1 MEQELSRQE
10 KDNQKKGA
18 ITSLTAHVAL
28 LLLALLPWMTFPDPP
43 PGPAGV
49 LVSFGEPDQG
59 VNTEERA
66 APSAPAEPIDEVE
79 EVEEPE
85 VQPEPEKPKPTESPK
100 VNTDDNSRE
109 RAIQKAKKEAED
121 RERKIERDK
130 EREKKRKE
138 EAEARKKREA
148 AEAKRKAEEAAQ
160 AKRDAEAQ
168 ALKDAIGGAFNGG
181 RGNGG
186 NPGDQGQP
194 DGDPDGSALEG
205 VSTGAGEIG
214 GGLGGRGVLS
224 KPRITDNSQ
233 KTGDVVMKV
242 CVDAT
247 GKVISA
253 KYTQAGST
261 TTDSKL
267 LATAKRAAL
276 KYKFERGSVDKQCG
290 TIKIKFR
297 LR

>member
-1 MEQELSRQE
+1 MDQELSKQE
-10 KDNQKKGA
+10 KNNQRKGA
-18 ITSLTAHVAL
+18 ITSLTAHVAIL
-28 LLLALLPWMTFPDPP
+28 FLFLLPFTTFPDPP

-49 LVSFGEPDQG
+49 LVSFGEPEQG

-66 APSAPAEPIDEVE
+66 APSEPEAVEEPVEEVE

-85 VQPEPEKPKPTESPK
+85 VVPEPEASEPEESPK
-100 VNTDDNSRE
+100 INTDENSRE
-109 RAIQKAKKEAED
+109 RAIAQAKKEAE
-121 RERKIERDK
+121 ERARRI
-130 EREKKRKE
+130 EREKQRKADE
-138 EAEARKKREA
+138 EARKKREA
-148 AEAKRKAEEAAQ
+148 EAAKRRAEEEARK
-160 AKRDAEAQ
+160 KREAEAQ

-186 NPGDQGQP
+186 KPGDQGQP
-194 DGDPDGSALEG
+194 DGDPDGSALDG
-205 VSTGAGEIG
+205 ISTGAGEIG
-214 GGLGGRGVLS
+214 GDLGGRGVLS

-247 GKVISA
+247 GKVFSA
-253 KYTQAGST
+253 KYTQSGST
-261 TTDSKL
+261 TSDARL
-267 LATAKRAAL
+267 VETARKAAL
-276 KYKFERGSVDKQCG
+276 RYKFERGSVDKQCG